1 VAARVVKYV
10 ELLKRRLS
18 DTERATAEQ
27 ARLAK
32 KARSAQEDAERRN
45 EELRA
50 ELDAVRTEAKA
61 SQELV
66 AYHMDLANN
75 TLSAINGG
83 LPSCGLAM
91 PGPRAKTPPS
101 VLSEDDEKFLF
112 GNIDVEMLVDLPDAL
127 NKQRT
132 PTPERPPTPEKGLPK
147 LTDEDL
153 KALYNSS
160 ANRRLDGACT
170 TNIKDAYYKDNPT
183 NQKRGRAG
191 MLRPGIRECAAS
203 SDCERCRDLVAS
215 NTSDAAMQ
223 LFA

>member
-1 VAARVVKYV
+1 MKYV
-10 ELLKRRLS
+10 ESLKRRLS

-27 ARLAK
+27 ARLAQ

-66 AYHMDLANN
+66 AYHMDLANK
-75 TLSAINGG
+75 TLAAINGG

-112 GNIDVEMLVDLPDAL
+112 GNIDVEMLIDLPDAS
-127 NKQRT
+127 NKQ
-132 PTPERPPTPEKGLPK
+132 RPPTPEKVLPK

-153 KALYNSS
+153 EPLHTSS

-170 TNIKDAYYKDNPT
+170 TNIKDAFYKDNPA

-191 MLRPGIRECAAS
+191 KLKPEIRECAAS
-203 SDCERCRDLVAS
+203 SDCERCRELVAM
-215 NTSDAAMQ
+215 NTSDAARQ